1 MKLVS
6 VIIPTYNRYK
16 DLQLLLNSIA
26 ASDYPEIEIIVV
38 DNASTDDT
46 GRIAAEFMEENCRE
60 QGQVLSA
67 HAASDSSNTNPHG
80 QHAGSLTMQYI
91 ASPVNLNAGGGRAE
105 GVKHA
110 KGEYLLFVDDD
121 NEIYPDMITE
131 LVRFMEL
138 HPGTGLAAPLSLG
151 GDDGKEVGALGCGI
165 DLKTSRAVFVQSG
178 VRVEQV
184 DPNGVYPTTAA
195 TNSFMMTR
203 EAYEKSGGWD
213 PYFEIMYEETDLG
226 LRVQK
231 AGFEQYYAPKARTL
245 HLGAVATGENVGLR
259 SLGIGSPRRAYTF
272 ARNRSIMMRRH
283 AGLGARIVYFAV
295 YNPAFTAYYVMQALK
310 YHRADIALGYWKGA
324 WKGCFCAKFG
334 DHSPV
339 L

>member
-1 MKLVS
+1 MRLVS
-6 VIIPTYNRYK
+6 VIIPTYNRAR
-16 DLQLLLNSIA
+16 DLQRLLNSIA
-26 ASDYPEIEIIVV
+26 ASDYPVIEVIVV

-46 GRIAAEFMEENCRE
+46 GEIVQSFAEAKKR
-60 QGQVLSA
+60 
-67 HAASDSSNTNPHG
+67 DS
-80 QHAGSLTMQYI
+80 LVVRYI

-105 GVKHA
+105 GVRHA
-110 KGEYLLFVDDD
+110 EGEYLLFIDDD

-131 LVRFMEL
+131 LVRFLEQ
-138 HPGTGLAAPLSLG
+138 HPGAGLAAPLSLG
-151 GDDGKEVGALGCGI
+151 GADGQEVGALGCGI
-165 DLKTSRAVFVQSG
+165 DLRTSRAVFKESG
-178 VRVEQV
+178 IRLERVNPE
-184 DPNGVYPTTAA
+184 GKYPTTAA

-231 AGFEQYYAPKARTL
+231 AGFAQFYAPKARTL
-245 HLGAVATGENVGLR
+245 HLGAVMTGENTELR

-272 ARNRSIMMRRH
+272 ARNRSIMMRRY
-283 AGLGARIVYFAV
+283 AGPAARIRYFLLF
-295 YNPAFTAYYVMQALK
+295 NPAFTVYYVVQSLR
-310 YHRADIALGYWKGA
+310 YHRPDIAWGYLRGA

-339 L
+339 LQ

>member
-1 MKLVS
+1 MHLVS
-6 VIIPTYNRYK
+6 VIIPTYNRAK
-16 DLQLLLNSIA
+16 DLQRLLNSIA
-26 ASDYPEIEIIVV
+26 ASDYSAVEIVVV

-46 GRIAAEFMEENCRE
+46 CRVV
-60 QGQVLSA
+60 QSFIQA
-67 HAASDSSNTNPHG
+67 KNRDS
-80 QHAGSLTMQYI
+80 LVVQYI

-105 GVKHA
+105 GVRHA
-110 KGEYLLFVDDD
+110 KGEYFLFIDDD

-131 LVRFMEL
+131 LVRFLEL

-151 GDDGKEVGALGCGI
+151 GTDGQEVGALGCGI
-165 DLKTSRAVFVQSG
+165 DLHTSRAVFVESG
-178 VRVEQV
+178 VRLDQV
-184 DPNGVYPTTAA
+184 DPERDYPTTAA

-231 AGFEQYYAPKARTL
+231 AGFAQFYAPRARTL
-245 HLGAVATGENVGLR
+245 HLGAVMTGENIELR
-259 SLGIGSPRRAYTF
+259 SLGIGTPRRAYTF
-272 ARNRSIMMRRH
+272 ARNRSIMMRRY
-283 AGLGARIVYFAV
+283 AGTADKIRYFILFH
-295 YNPAFTAYYVMQALK
+295 PAFTVYYVVQSLR
-310 YHRADIALGYWKGA
+310 YHRADIAWGYWRGA

-339 L
+339 LQ